1 MIDYLPILPPGGNR
15 SAALELLSTLL
26 PDRMHGDGM
35 DYEASRSAVEKNL
48 LPNIK
53 LFDEKNSGACAG
65 GESYDRPVSHIP
77 MPNID

>member
-1 MIDYLPILPPGGNR
+1 
-15 SAALELLSTLL
+15 
-26 PDRMHGDGM
+26 M